1 MTKIEK
7 QFVGN
12 KAEGQI
18 SKRVIQENKARHIF
32 RKNNIFQPLIR
43 TVKNVR
49 FSENLTCFIFLKF
62 PFWDPPFCL
71 ITDELA
77 SISNMSVVIDTNF
90 WDETRFSFVLM
101 SLFDR

>member
-18 SKRVIQENKARHIF
+18 SKRVFQENKARHIF
-32 RKNNIFQPLIR
+32 RKNNIFHPLIH

-49 FSENLTCFIFLKF
+49 FSENLACFIFLKC
-62 PFWDPPFCL
+62 PF
-71 ITDELA
+71 
-77 SISNMSVVIDTNF
+77 
-90 WDETRFSFVLM
+90 
-101 SLFDR
+101 